1 MKKIAVVLL
10 LIILLTCPSVAN
22 AEGTKWV
29 RIVRNDTYLYATEDC
44 SKQLFAL
51 EKSYYAEILQELDK
65 TYFVKVD
72 TGDKSF
78 PNLCGYVLKNEVR
91 VQENAP
97 DNPLYPTEKL
107 VVKSSS
113 AMLKLS
119 PTPSAEI
126 LIVASNTQKVC
137 YYGKAVGYGQNW
149 YYVYF
154 AGEFGYVLASDVTA
168 PNVQLHP
175 TPIDIPQE
183 MPTVTPPTEDT
194 PTQVPQESPSPT
206 AEIILTVFVSLLAV
220 AITCSLFLPVKSKK
234 QVFDGDI

>member
-1 MKKIAVVLL
+1 MKKIAIVVM
-10 LIILLTCPSVAN
+10 LIFLLTLPTFAQ
-22 AEGTKWV
+22 AEGTRWA
-29 RIVRNDTYLYATEDC
+29 RIVRTDTYLYATEDC

-65 TYFVKVD
+65 TYFVKVV
-72 TGDKSF
+72 TQDKSF

-97 DNPLYPTEKL
+97 DEPLYPTEKL
-107 VVKSSS
+107 VVKSNS
-113 AMLKLS
+113 AMLRLS

-126 LIVASNTQKVC
+126 VIVASNTQKIC
-137 YYGKAVGYGQNW
+137 YYGKAVGYGQSW

-154 AGEFGYVLASDVTA
+154 AGEFGYVLADDVTE
-168 PNVQLHP
+168 PNIDLHP
-175 TPIDIPQE
+175 TPIDIPQDI
-183 MPTVTPPTEDT
+183 PTVAPPTDDIT
-194 PTQVPQESPSPT
+194 PEVPQEGISPT

>member
-10 LIILLTCPSVAN
+10 LIILLACPSVAHS
-22 AEGTKWV
+22 EGTKWV

-126 LIVASNTQKVC
+126 LIVASN
-137 YYGKAVGYGQNW
+137 
-149 YYVYF
+149 
-154 AGEFGYVLASDVTA
+154 
-168 PNVQLHP
+168 
-175 TPIDIPQE
+175 
-183 MPTVTPPTEDT
+183 
-194 PTQVPQESPSPT
+194 
-206 AEIILTVFVSLLAV
+206 
-220 AITCSLFLPVKSKK
+220 
-234 QVFDGDI
+234 

>member
-1 MKKIAVVLL
+1 MKKIAIVVM
-10 LIILLTCPSVAN
+10 LIFLLTLPTFAQ
-22 AEGTKWV
+22 AEGTRWA
-29 RIVRNDTYLYATEDC
+29 RIVRTDTYLYATEDC

-65 TYFVKVD
+65 TYFVKVV
-72 TGDKSF
+72 TQDKSF

-97 DNPLYPTEKL
+97 DEPLYPTEKL
-107 VVKSSS
+107 VVKSNS

-126 LIVASNTQKVC
+126 VVVASNTQKVC

-154 AGEFGYVLASDVTA
+154 AGEFGYVLADDVTE
-168 PNVQLHP
+168 PNIDLHP
-175 TPIDIPQE
+175 TPIDIPQDI
-183 MPTVTPPTEDT
+183 PTVAPPTDDIT
-194 PTQVPQESPSPT
+194 PEVPQEGMSPT

>member
-1 MKKIAVVLL
+1 MKKIAIVVTLIFLL
-10 LIILLTCPSVAN
+10 SCPTVAQ
-22 AEGTKWV
+22 AEGTRWA
-29 RIVRNDTYLYATEDC
+29 RIVRTDTYLYTTEDC

-65 TYFVKVD
+65 TYFVKVV
-72 TGDKSF
+72 TQDKSF
-78 PNLCGYVLKNEVR
+78 PTLCGYVLKNEVR

-97 DNPLYPTEKL
+97 DEPLYPTEKL
-107 VVKSSS
+107 VVKSNS

-126 LIVASNTQKVC
+126 VIVASNTQKVC
-137 YYGKAVGYGQNW
+137 YYGKAVGYGQSW

-154 AGEFGYVLASDVTA
+154 AGEFGYVLADDVTQ
-168 PNVQLHP
+168 PNIDLHP
-175 TPIDIPQE
+175 TPIDIPQDK
-183 MPTVTPPTEDT
+183 PTVAPPTDDIT
-194 PTQVPQESPSPT
+194 PEVPQEGISPT